1 MKLSSSQPAYF
12 FRGTRTARLVL
23 GACLT
28 LWLTACGVQSLLNS
42 PLESSTNSS
51 PVTLP
56 EWREIQTAP
65 LPRADGHMG
74 EVLAVREIATN
85 PLQVVSVGTDGNVLV
100 WSLPDGIGHIV
111 SSLRSPAQLSAFGTS
126 KALVAFSS
134 GLTITVACVSGC
146 SQQWTLSRLKSRSTS
161 LAFHENDTALLIGGA
176 DGRVYRW
183 QFLKEGDSL
192 TIKEREKILERYIA
206 HQTMVSS
213 VLSLHTGRAFFS
225 ADWDGALYGWLAYT
239 ADDQQGDFDKNLFG
253 GRFFGHL
260 GNYLRAARP
269 TDRGI
274 TSLALS
280 ADGSTLA
287 VGTDDGYVEVWKV
300 RGFEMTARSALH
312 TGRVTGVSL
321 NADGSRVLSAGR
333 DGKVVATALRQDP
346 QYRIQIGA
354 LPSKLELFLTEQ
366 MPNAKGI
373 AFLSSGN
380 GIVTTSDGLLG
391 ELRLPADSPIA
402 KHATPVPSRAKSPSA
417 DSDY

>member
-1 MKLSSSQPAYF
+1 
-12 FRGTRTARLVL
+12 
-23 GACLT
+23 
-28 LWLTACGVQSLLNS
+28 
-42 PLESSTNSS
+42 
-51 PVTLP
+51 
-56 EWREIQTAP
+56 
-65 LPRADGHMG
+65 MG
-74 EVLAVREIATN
+74 EVLAVKEIAAN
-85 PLQVVSVGTDGNVLV
+85 PLQLVSVGTDGNVLV

-111 SSLRSPAQLSAFGTS
+111 SSLGSPAQLSAFGAS

-146 SQQWTLSRLKSRSTS
+146 SQQWTLRRLKSRSTS
-161 LAFHENDTALLIGGA
+161 LTFHENDTALLIGGA

-183 QFLKEGDSL
+183 QFLKESDSL
-192 TIKEREKILERYIA
+192 SIKEREKILERYIA

-225 ADWDGALYGWLAYT
+225 ADWDGALYGWLAYS

-260 GNYLRAARP
+260 GNYLRAPRP

-280 ADGSTLA
+280 ADGSALS
-287 VGTDDGYVEVWKV
+287 VGTDDGFVEVWKV

-312 TGRVTGVSL
+312 AGQVTGVSL
-321 NADGSRVLSAGR
+321 NTDGSRVLSAGR

-346 QYRIQIGA
+346 QYRIQVGA
-354 LPSKLELFLTEQ
+354 LPSKLEPFLTEQ

-380 GIVTTSDGLLG
+380 GIVTTSDGHLG
-391 ELRLPADSPIA
+391 ELRLPADTPITNES
-402 KHATPVPSRAKSPSA
+402 TPVPNRTKSPST